1 MTAAAPEG
9 LRGLGAKLRAGM
21 AARNRAGSAAGSRV
35 TKPPA
40 VAVPVPPASTAAA
53 PAASPAAGLYE
64 IAHEAEEEYRR
75 ALEHHGIQRDSIRLV
90 IACHAM
96 TAQLLPA
103 HARELERIMEAGRQ
117 PMSEQE
123 VAAWKAELME
133 AAAGSLA
140 RIEEAHR
147 TVGERAYAGASDG
160 VRGAAAKLVRGQDRA
175 NAIRLGGWFGGA
187 FIAGAALAAATV
199 LSAMTWRVSVAGT
212 GLTLTLGQALG
223 WIEVIA
229 ANPDPR
235 KALPD
240 SALRT
245 DPKTGD
251 VYWEGV
257 SLWKTRSRPPA
268 GRGK

>member
-21 AARNRAGSAAGSRV
+21 AARNGAGRAAGSHV
-35 TKPPA
+35 AGPPA
-40 VAVPVPPASTAAA
+40 AVPVPRASTAAA
-53 PAASPAAGLYE
+53 PAASSAAGLYE

-75 ALEHHGIQRDSIRLV
+75 ALAHHGIQRDSIRLV

-103 HARELERIMEAGRQ
+103 HARELERIMEAGRR

-123 VAAWKAELME
+123 VAAWKAELMD
-133 AAAGSLA
+133 AVAGSLV
-140 RIEEAHR
+140 RIEEAHS
-147 TVGERAYAGASDG
+147 TVGERAYAGALEG
-160 VRGAAAKLVRGQDRA
+160 VRGAAAKLVRGQERA
-175 NAIRLGGWFGGA
+175 SAIRLGGWFGGA
-187 FIAGAALAAATV
+187 FMAGAALAAAAV

-257 SLWKTRSRPPA
+257 SLWRTRSRPPV